1 MSRLAPGLFTIAHS
15 RGTVPTVSGSGRPG
29 AGSARPFFITEH
41 SMKSPRPALAAILA
55 LTLGFGVTCHATAAA
70 VEAQQIQAPMAGAM
84 TQWPD
89 SIDLTD
95 KDIKALINVTSK
107 LRELGVKIQ
116 PQPDGTITFGDSVA
130 MQNEAMNAMN
140 AVGMTPQG
148 MQQIAFNVGMAMAA
162 LDTDMDEIRRNMQQF
177 EQMKQQVPP
186 EQWAAFEANIGQAY
200 KLMERIESQ
209 PAGNVTLVQRYQ
221 DELRE
226 AMDIR

>member
-1 MSRLAPGLFTIAHS
+1 MS
-15 RGTVPTVSGSGRPG
+15 
-29 AGSARPFFITEH
+29 
-41 SMKSPRPALAAILA
+41 KPRPALAAVLA
-55 LTLGFGVTCHATAAA
+55 LALSLGISWHATAAA
-70 VEAQQIQAPMAGAM
+70 VEAQRIQAPMPGAM
-84 TQWPD
+84 TEWPE
-89 SIDLTD
+89 SIELTE
-95 KDIKALINVTSK
+95 KDINALIDVTSK

-116 PQPDGTITFGDSVA
+116 PQPDGTISFGDSVA
-130 MQNEAMNAMN
+130 MQNEAMTAMKS
-140 AVGMTPQG
+140 VGMTPQG

-209 PAGNVTLVQRYQ
+209 PAGNVTLVQRFQ

-226 AMDIR
+226 AMDIK